1 MRLQGSGPV
10 GLAWVGL
17 AVTPLLI
24 PLGAAGLETP
34 RHEESKPAVSA
45 TAPAQPTV
53 PPRLPEP
60 PRPVRQGH
68 AVGLGQCAPI
78 LDLMSRQTLISA
90 SDVQSGWSTS
100 DPARHVFQSIAA
112 LNTPGNRPPDGF
124 AALIAAPVTAG
135 TCDGVSL

>member
-1 MRLQGSGPV
+1 MRLQGSGPA

-45 TAPAQPTV
+45 TAPARPPV
-53 PPRLPEP
+53 PPRLREP

-68 AVGLGQCAPI
+68 AVGLDQCLPI

-90 SDVQSGWSTS
+90 SDVQSG
-100 DPARHVFQSIAA
+100 
-112 LNTPGNRPPDGF
+112 
-124 AALIAAPVTAG
+124 
-135 TCDGVSL
+135 